1 MVIFLTVLVYGVNF
15 LVYMYLK
22 INHIKDYVEKIAIY
36 FGTNMTL
43 LFTSSIFL
51 FFGKIVEDGIL
62 VFETAMINHG
72 GRNGEVEAPNGSMH
86 MKITPPGIHAEGTNP
101 EQLFAAGYASCFNGA
116 VQHMIKEAGMT
127 AESTVKAR
135 VSLYN
140 LDDGGYQIGVVLEVH
155 IDGIS
160 EEEAQKIAED
170 AHEFCPYSKATRGNI
185 DVEVTIV

>member
-1 MVIFLTVLVYGVNF
+1 MKKAY
-15 LVYMYLK
+15 
-22 INHIKDYVEKIAIY
+22 
-36 FGTNMTL
+36 
-43 LFTSSIFL
+43 
-51 FFGKIVEDGIL
+51 
-62 VFETAMINHG
+62 ETAMINHG

-101 EQLFAAGYASCFNGA
+101 RQLFAAGYASCFNGA
-116 VQHMIKEAGMT
+116 IQHMIKEAEMT

>member
-1 MVIFLTVLVYGVNF
+1 MVNRKEQYN
-15 LVYMYLK
+15 
-22 INHIKDYVEKIAIY
+22 EK
-36 FGTNMTL
+36 
-43 LFTSSIFL
+43 SI
-51 FFGKIVEDGIL
+51 
-62 VFETAMINHG
+62 
-72 GRNGEVEAPNGSMH
+72 RNSNDQPWRAQWEVEAPNGSMH

>member
-1 MVIFLTVLVYGVNF
+1 MKKAY
-15 LVYMYLK
+15 
-22 INHIKDYVEKIAIY
+22 
-36 FGTNMTL
+36 
-43 LFTSSIFL
+43 
-51 FFGKIVEDGIL
+51 
-62 VFETAMINHG
+62 ETAMINHG

-116 VQHMIKEAGMT
+116 VQHMIKEAEMT

-155 IDGIS
+155 IDGIN

>member
-1 MVIFLTVLVYGVNF
+1 MKKAY
-15 LVYMYLK
+15 
-22 INHIKDYVEKIAIY
+22 
-36 FGTNMTL
+36 
-43 LFTSSIFL
+43 
-51 FFGKIVEDGIL
+51 
-62 VFETAMINHG
+62 ETAMINHG

-116 VQHMIKEAGMT
+116 VQHMIQEAGMT

>member
-1 MVIFLTVLVYGVNF
+1 MKKLY
-15 LVYMYLK
+15 
-22 INHIKDYVEKIAIY
+22 
-36 FGTNMTL
+36 
-43 LFTSSIFL
+43 
-51 FFGKIVEDGIL
+51 
-62 VFETAMINHG
+62 ETAMINHG
-72 GRNGEVEAPNGSMH
+72 GRDGEVQAPNGSMK
-86 MKITPPGIHAEGTNP
+86 MKIEAPSIHAEGTNP

>member
-1 MVIFLTVLVYGVNF
+1 MKKAY
-15 LVYMYLK
+15 
-22 INHIKDYVEKIAIY
+22 
-36 FGTNMTL
+36 
-43 LFTSSIFL
+43 
-51 FFGKIVEDGIL
+51 
-62 VFETAMINHG
+62 ETAMINHG

-101 EQLFAAGYASCFNGA
+101 EQLFAAGYASYFNGA
-116 VQHMIKEAGMT
+116 VKHIIKEAGMT

>member
-1 MVIFLTVLVYGVNF
+1 MVNRKEQYN
-15 LVYMYLK
+15 
-22 INHIKDYVEKIAIY
+22 EKAY
-36 FGTNMTL
+36 
-43 LFTSSIFL
+43 
-51 FFGKIVEDGIL
+51 
-62 VFETAMINHG
+62 ETAMINHG

-101 EQLFAAGYASCFNGA
+101 EQLFVAGYASCFNGA

-160 EEEAQKIAED
+160 EEEAQKLQKMRMNSALTPKQLEEI
-170 AHEFCPYSKATRGNI
+170 SM
-185 DVEVTIV
+185 

>member
-1 MVIFLTVLVYGVNF
+1 MKKAY
-15 LVYMYLK
+15 
-22 INHIKDYVEKIAIY
+22 
-36 FGTNMTL
+36 
-43 LFTSSIFL
+43 
-51 FFGKIVEDGIL
+51 
-62 VFETAMINHG
+62 ETAMINHG

-116 VQHMIKEAGMT
+116 VQHMIKEAEMT

-170 AHEFCPYSKATRGNI
+170 AHEFCPYSKAIRGNI

>member
-1 MVIFLTVLVYGVNF
+1 MAVN
-15 LVYMYLK
+15 YETK
-22 INHIKDYVEKIAIY
+22 A
-36 FGTNMTL
+36 TNT
-43 LFTSSIFL
+43 
-51 FFGKIVEDGIL
+51 
-62 VFETAMINHG
+62 G
-72 GRNGEVEAPNGSMH
+72 GRNGHVHTDDKA
-86 MKITPPGIHAEGTNP
+86 IDVAVIPPAQADAEKGTNP

>member
-1 MVIFLTVLVYGVNF
+1 MKKAY
-15 LVYMYLK
+15 
-22 INHIKDYVEKIAIY
+22 
-36 FGTNMTL
+36 
-43 LFTSSIFL
+43 
-51 FFGKIVEDGIL
+51 
-62 VFETAMINHG
+62 ETAMINHG
-72 GRNGEVEAPNGSMH
+72 GRNGEVESPNGSMH

-160 EEEAQKIAED
+160 EEEAQKLQKMRMNSALTPKQLEEI
-170 AHEFCPYSKATRGNI
+170 SM
-185 DVEVTIV
+185 

>member
-1 MVIFLTVLVYGVNF
+1 MKKAY
-15 LVYMYLK
+15 
-22 INHIKDYVEKIAIY
+22 
-36 FGTNMTL
+36 
-43 LFTSSIFL
+43 
-51 FFGKIVEDGIL
+51 
-62 VFETAMINHG
+62 ETAMINHG

-116 VQHMIKEAGMT
+116 VQHMIKEAEMT

-160 EEEAQKIAED
+160 EEEVQKIAED

>member
-1 MVIFLTVLVYGVNF
+1 MKKAY
-15 LVYMYLK
+15 
-22 INHIKDYVEKIAIY
+22 
-36 FGTNMTL
+36 
-43 LFTSSIFL
+43 
-51 FFGKIVEDGIL
+51 
-62 VFETAMINHG
+62 ETAMINHG

-127 AESTVKAR
+127 AESTVTAR

>member
-1 MVIFLTVLVYGVNF
+1 MKKAY
-15 LVYMYLK
+15 
-22 INHIKDYVEKIAIY
+22 
-36 FGTNMTL
+36 
-43 LFTSSIFL
+43 
-51 FFGKIVEDGIL
+51 
-62 VFETAMINHG
+62 ETAMINHG

-116 VQHMIKEAGMT
+116 VQHMIKEAVMT

>member
-1 MVIFLTVLVYGVNF
+1 M
-15 LVYMYLK
+15 
-22 INHIKDYVEKIAIY
+22 AIHY
-36 FGTNMTL
+36 ETKATN
-43 LFTSSIFL
+43 
-51 FFGKIVEDGIL
+51 V
-62 VFETAMINHG
+62 G
-72 GRNGEVEAPNGSMH
+72 GRKGHVYTDDRALD
-86 MKITPPGIHAEGTNP
+86 IDIVPPAQADGKATNP

>member
-1 MVIFLTVLVYGVNF
+1 MKKAY
-15 LVYMYLK
+15 
-22 INHIKDYVEKIAIY
+22 
-36 FGTNMTL
+36 
-43 LFTSSIFL
+43 
-51 FFGKIVEDGIL
+51 
-62 VFETAMINHG
+62 ETAMINHG
-72 GRNGEVEAPNGSMH
+72 GRNGEVR
-86 MKITPPGIHAEGTNP
+86 GTQWLDAYENHSSGNP
-101 EQLFAAGYASCFNGA
+101 YRRNKSRTIILQQVMLLVSNGA

-127 AESTVKAR
+127 ADSTVKAR

>member
-1 MVIFLTVLVYGVNF
+1 MKKAY
-15 LVYMYLK
+15 
-22 INHIKDYVEKIAIY
+22 
-36 FGTNMTL
+36 
-43 LFTSSIFL
+43 
-51 FFGKIVEDGIL
+51 
-62 VFETAMINHG
+62 ETAMINHG

-160 EEEAQKIAED
+160 EEEAKKLQKMRMNSALTPKQLEEI
-170 AHEFCPYSKATRGNI
+170 SM
-185 DVEVTIV
+185 

>member
-1 MVIFLTVLVYGVNF
+1 MVNRKEQYN
-15 LVYMYLK
+15 
-22 INHIKDYVEKIAIY
+22 EKAY
-36 FGTNMTL
+36 
-43 LFTSSIFL
+43 
-51 FFGKIVEDGIL
+51 
-62 VFETAMINHG
+62 ETAMINHG

-116 VQHMIKEAGMT
+116 VQHMIKEAEMT

-160 EEEAQKIAED
+160 EEEAQKLQKMRMNSALTPKQLEEI
-170 AHEFCPYSKATRGNI
+170 SM
-185 DVEVTIV
+185 